1 MFDRYDKIFWQARL
15 GVLPPDFAEW
25 ELMDI
30 TGVTVA
36 HTVVGHGNRL
46 PADFDKWAMLDEH
59 GRTVAHVAIVT
70 GACPENF
77 KGWAEQ
83 GVWTLR
89 NLAGWTVAHFA
100 AHHGLLP
107 EGFDMWSLEN
117 NGVTVA
123 HAAAEAGSLPPG
135 FAEWGMTDGEGRTV
149 ADVYRLGTQARI
161 NNTRSAIYGIV
172 ALVTFF
178 LVCVLV

>member
-1 MFDRYDKIFWQARL
+1 MFDKYDRIFWQARL
-15 GVLPPDFAEW
+15 GVLPPDFADW
-25 ELMDI
+25 ELTDV

-36 HTVVGHGNRL
+36 HTVVGYGHRL
-46 PADFDKWAMLDEH
+46 PIDFEKWAMLDDH

-70 GACPENF
+70 GAYPKDFE
-77 KGWAEQ
+77 GWAEQ

-100 AHHGLLP
+100 AHHGALP

-123 HAAAEAGSLPPG
+123 HAAAEAGTLPPG
-135 FAEWGMTDGEGRTV
+135 FADWDMVDDEGRTV
-149 ADVYRLGTQARI
+149 AEVYRQGVQARA
-161 NNTRSAIYGIV
+161 NDTRSAIYGLA
-172 ALVTFF
+172 ALAVFF
-178 LVCVLV
+178 LVAVLV